1 MDDRTYGNQ
10 YVWKMASASEKV
22 LLTAKR
28 TECVDAENIVT
39 LIRKATSSLFGR
51 VDVVEL
57 M

>member
-1 MDDRTYGNQ
+1 
-10 YVWKMASASEKV
+10 MASASEKV

-28 TECVDAENIVT
+28 TECVDAEKVVK
-39 LIRKATSSLFGR
+39 LVRKATNSLFGR